1 MRIAKRAA
9 VVLAATLAAS
19 CAAPDQGADIQ
30 DIGMKW
36 IAAERTVAE
45 LASPPVQGRDLLA
58 AIRLLD
64 ALHESAT
71 SFVDSGAYRLASPRH
86 HPNAQAPGRH
96 RDLPDMILELRQ
108 AAMDG
113 DRDRAASLS
122 SDISA
127 AIILGTAS
135 GRATAQYLAA
145 TYFQL
150 LLTAGVIVVL
160 TGFMMRILYKM
171 WARSRASAKE
181 GSVFSRAVLVA
192 QETER
197 GRIYKELHDTV
208 AQDLRRL
215 SLGFDRIGET
225 EEKAE
230 RKSLCAQA
238 AALQIGIQRKVRDIC
253 HDLAPPDLDV
263 MSLPDATLRLCHDFA
278 ERAGIECRAKIA
290 RDMNLDFLDRNRQIQ
305 FYRIVQEALSN
316 VEKHAHAS
324 LAIVVL
330 RSEADGSVHVSV
342 SDDGEGFD
350 PSDVKPDGRHL
361 GIRGMRERAALLG
374 GTLTINSG
382 KGQDTL
388 VHLRVPPPPANDG
401 GNDGSTAD

>member
-9 VVLAATLAAS
+9 LVLAATLAAS
-19 CAAPDQGADIQ
+19 CAAPDRGADIQ

-36 IAAERTVAE
+36 IAAERAVAE
-45 LASPPVQGRDLLA
+45 LARPPVQDRDLLA

-64 ALHESAT
+64 ALHESAI
-71 SFVDSGAYRLASPRH
+71 SFVDSGAYRLA
-86 HPNAQAPGRH
+86 
-96 RDLPDMILELRQ
+96 LPHMILELRQ
-108 AAMDG
+108 AALDG
-113 DRDRAASLS
+113 DRYMAASLS

-127 AIILGTAS
+127 AIIRGTAS

-171 WARSRASAKE
+171 WARSRASARE
-181 GSVFSRAVLVA
+181 GSAFSRAVLVA
-192 QETER
+192 QEMER

-230 RKSLCAQA
+230 RKNLCAEA

-263 MSLPDATLRLCHDFA
+263 MSLPDAMLRLCHDFA
-278 ERAGIECRAKIA
+278 ERSGIECRAKIA
-290 RDMNLDFLDRNRQIQ
+290 RDMNLDFLDRNKQIQ
-305 FYRIVQEALSN
+305 FFRIVQEALSN
-316 VEKHAHAS
+316 VERHARAS

-330 RSEADGSVHVSV
+330 RSEADRSVHVSV

-350 PSDVKPDGRHL
+350 PQAVEPGGARL

-374 GTLTINSG
+374 GVLTINSG